1 MADIITEKDDDEEL
15 VVVETETLPGP
26 DAAPSAK
33 EAPAA
38 EEPDEEDEED
48 DEDERLAESQD
59 DSDEEIE
66 SASRKKRLKRREV
79 RKNAKERTLQ
89 EIEFL
94 RKQNEELLR
103 RVSAVE
109 GHNTNQTRAQIDAG
123 LADAQREVQVAEG
136 IIARAIEA
144 GNGEDVAEALRLR
157 DEAKERAKQLENAK
171 TVAAQPQ
178 AVQADPRV
186 VGLGQMWM
194 SANPWY
200 NPRGGDANSDIT
212 NVLDRELAA
221 QGYNPATEAYWQE
234 LTRRVNA
241 RLGGDT
247 PAADTKTPK
256 RKAPPMGDSRENVPT
271 TTRRDVY
278 VTPERKQAMIDA
290 GAWDDPERRKRML
303 KAYQDYDKNSA
314 R

>member
-1 MADIITEKDDDEEL
+1 MA
-15 VVVETETLPGP
+15 
-26 DAAPSAK
+26 
-33 EAPAA
+33 
-38 EEPDEEDEED
+38 
-48 DEDERLAESQD
+48 
-59 DSDEEIE
+59 
-66 SASRKKRLKRREV
+66 KKRKWGRVLAFGAITAALGGIAAYKH
-79 RKNAKERTLQ
+79 RKEIERTLQ

-94 RKQNEELLR
+94 RKQNEDLLR

-109 GHNTNQTRAQIDAG
+109 GHNTSQTRAQIDAG

-157 DEAKERAKQLENAK
+157 DEAKERAKHLENAK

-178 AVQADPRV
+178 VAQADPRV
-186 VGLGQMWM
+186 VNLGQMWM

-200 NPRGGDANSDIT
+200 NPKGGDQNSDIT
-212 NVLDRELAA
+212 NVLDRGLVAE
-221 QGYNPATEAYWQE
+221 GYNPATPAYWQE
-234 LTRRVNA
+234 LTRRVNE

-247 PAADTKTPK
+247 PATDGPKTQK

-271 TTRRDVY
+271 TTRREVY

-290 GAWDDPERRKRML
+290 GAWDDPERRKKML